1 MTPAN
6 QPRVGREGHACMQLN
21 RDDAPP
27 FTQAREGPVR
37 NLLLL
42 ILCIVGL
49 LAGLGVFAFV
59 CYLLMQ

>member
-1 MTPAN
+1 MP
-6 QPRVGREGHACMQLN
+6 LN
-21 RDDAPP
+21 RDDASP
-27 FTQAREGPVR
+27 FTQARAGPVR

-42 ILCIVGL
+42 ILCIVSL

>member
-6 QPRVGREGHACMQLN
+6 QPRVGRARNACMQLDRN
-21 RDDAPP
+21 NASPSSP
-27 FTQAREGPVR
+27 AREGSFR